1 LQYRTLNGGN
11 YVKRIVSLTINPA
24 IDVNTSVNTFIAEIK
39 LRCSAPHREPGGGGI
54 NVSRAVKKLGGDSLA
69 LYTSGGLT
77 GQMLKELLD
86 SEDLEN
92 VPIPIKDI
100 TRENIIVYDK
110 STTNQYRL
118 CMPGPELAEK
128 ELKFILD
135 QIAAMDPKPDYIV
148 ASGSLPPNTPANF
161 YARVAKIGKEIG
173 SKVIVDTHGEPLRS
187 ALQAGV
193 FLIKPN
199 FQELGLLAGHEIK
212 SDKQM
217 EEIARKLIESG
228 QCEVVVVSLG
238 AAGVFWVSSES
249 CKYIRSPAV
258 IIKSKVGAGD
268 SMIGGIVLKLAQDWT
283 VKDVIN
289 YGVAAGTA
297 AVMTPGTELCRLEDT
312 ERLYEELKTF

>member
-1 LQYRTLNGGN
+1 
-11 YVKRIVSLTINPA
+11 VKRIVSLTINPA
-24 IDVNTSVNTFIAEIK
+24 IDVNTSVDTFVAEIK
-39 LRCSAPHREPGGGGI
+39 LRCSAPYREPGGGGI

-86 SEDLEN
+86 SEDLAN
-92 VPIPIKDI
+92 MPIPIKDI

-110 STTNQYRL
+110 STTYQYRL

-128 ELKFILD
+128 ELKHILD

-148 ASGSLPPNTPANF
+148 ASGSLPLNTPTNF
-161 YARVAKIGKEIG
+161 YARVAKIGNKIG

-199 FQELGLLAGHEIK
+199 FNELGNLAGHEIT

-217 EEIARKLIESG
+217 EEIAKKLIENG

-238 AAGVFWVSSES
+238 AAGVLWVSSES
-249 CKYIRSPAV
+249 CMYIRSPAV

-283 VKDVIN
+283 VKDAIN

-312 ERLYEELKTF
+312 ERLYEELKAF

>member
-1 LQYRTLNGGN
+1 MKK
-11 YVKRIVSLTINPA
+11 VISLTINPA
-24 IDVNTSVNTFIAEIK
+24 IDVNTSVDNLIAEIK
-39 LRCSAPHREPGGGGI
+39 LRCSSPHREPGGGGI

-77 GQMLKELLD
+77 GQMLQELLD
-86 SEDLEN
+86 YEDLEN
-92 VPIPIKDI
+92 MPIPIKDI

-118 CMPGPELAEK
+118 CMPGPELAEN
-128 ELKFILD
+128 ELKYILD
-135 QIAAMDPKPDYIV
+135 QIAGMDPKPDYIV

-161 YARVAKIGKEIG
+161 YARVAQIGKEID
-173 SKVIVDTHGEPLRS
+173 SKVIVDTHGEPLQL

-199 FQELGLLAGHEIK
+199 FTELNNLAGYEIK

-217 EEIARKLIESG
+217 EEIAKKLIENG

-238 AAGVFWVSSES
+238 AAGVLWVSGES
-249 CKYIRSPAV
+249 CMYIRSPAV
-258 IIKSKVGAGD
+258 SIKSKVGAGD
-268 SMIGGIVLKLAQDWT
+268 SMIGGIVLKLAQDWA
-283 VKDVIN
+283 VKDAIN

-312 ERLYEELKTF
+312 ERLYKELKTS